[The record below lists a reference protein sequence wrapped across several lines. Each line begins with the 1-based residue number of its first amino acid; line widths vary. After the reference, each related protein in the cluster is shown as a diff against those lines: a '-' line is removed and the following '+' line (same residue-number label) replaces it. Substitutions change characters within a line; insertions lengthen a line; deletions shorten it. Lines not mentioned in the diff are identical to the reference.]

1 MLKKLSHCFN
11 NGNWEFPL
19 LKLIWMFLGVIL
31 LVILLFFR
39 VILPIISYT

>member
-1 MLKKLSHCFN
+1 M
-11 NGNWEFPL
+11 
-19 LKLIWMFLGVIL
+19 KLIWMFLGVIL